1 MYCTSLN
8 PLEKLVIIPRVYPTE
23 GTVDRSPA
31 PRTRSVPMKIS
42 FMRGCRPVPSAN
54 ELITVDDA
62 ISRSQH
68 AARRPRLMW
77 LLYCKQAG
85 NEKAQA
91 SLMSYLTSFG
101 VVSYVFP
108 LWALLLRD
116 PFSIPSLPRALLAAL
131 FLAGIEQPPEA
142 TTKPENL
149 DDLDVKLNAYIGC
162 AAVAFILNLGNV
174 LLTVLMGSYCNLY
187 CTEEF
192 HIFIYHHFVA
202 VVVMPGTCLSVSVL
216 LGLLSVFFRLNMVFL
231 PVISWLYLAL
241 VLALTVII
249 LGIML
254 PNMETRM
261 QKVREAAFQAR
272 QNDTS
277 DGVSLELSMAPQ

>member
-1 MYCTSLN
+1 M
-8 PLEKLVIIPRVYPTE
+8 
-23 GTVDRSPA
+23 
-31 PRTRSVPMKIS
+31 
-42 FMRGCRPVPSAN
+42 
-54 ELITVDDA
+54 
-62 ISRSQH
+62 
-68 AARRPRLMW
+68 
-77 LLYCKQAG
+77 
-85 NEKAQA
+85 
-91 SLMSYLTSFG
+91 
-101 VVSYVFP
+101 
-108 LWALLLRD
+108 
-116 PFSIPSLPRALLAAL
+116 AAL

-142 TTKPENL
+142 TTNPENL
-149 DDLDVKLNAYIGC
+149 DDLDLKLNAYIGC
-162 AAVAFILNLGNV
+162 ASVAFILNLGNV

-202 VVVMPGTCLSVSVL
+202 AVVMPGTCLSVSVL

-261 QKVREAAFQAR
+261 REASFQAC
-272 QNDTS
+272 QNNTS
-277 DGVSLELSMAPQ
+277 DDVPLAESSELSMAPQ